1 MSFVT
6 ELHERTQSNGDAANG
21 LVHTHKLVRGYHPI
35 ASIANY
41 GLHLAKKLRI
51 PIAVLDSAENM
62 VKLLRKND
70 KILPEVSEDDLLK
83 LNCLRLAL
91 TLRKLALKEDMDMA
105 DKMEAAL
112 QLQQQFAA
120 EDEMEQD

>member
-6 ELHERTQSNGDAANG
+6 ELDELTQNNGDAANG

-51 PIAVLDSAENM
+51 PKKVLDSAENM
-62 VKLLRKND
+62 VKLLREND
-70 KILPEVSEDDLLK
+70 KILPEVNDDDMLK

-91 TLRKLALKEDMDMA
+91 TLRKLALKEDMDMS
-105 DKMEAAL
+105 DKIEVAL
-112 QLQQQFAA
+112 KLQEQFAA
-120 EDEMEQD
+120 EDQMEQD